1 MPITQKELLEK
12 EFKSEGVNL
21 FGGLLR
27 PGLYVLAGT
36 SKVGKSMVATTMAN
50 CVAQG
55 IDFLGKPMEKGKVIY
70 FDNDNYDF
78 ETKSRI
84 ISLNLSGTNEILYEF
99 NDSKSIYD
107 INERLNQIEDIE
119 KYKLVIIDSY
129 VGLDEV
135 ITSND
140 NYFDVYP
147 ILKELRD
154 IVVKKNLICILI
166 HHIKKSRERI
176 DQDNLIGSKA
186 LSGATTGTLLLSV
199 KNEFDTHGELK
210 LILRNNKSII
220 KIKKDEKKINWVL
233 DTDEQA
239 LTEEIPKNILLLI
252 NTVVSLEK
260 HELVGTC
267 QEIVQKTKMELN
279 PNYLTKYLKQN
290 KHYLDENYITFS
302 NDRNGQRRII
312 RIVYHGNDNEKMT
325 E

>member
-27 PGLYVLAGT
+27 PGLYVLAGS
-36 SKVGKSMVATTMAN
+36 SKVGKSMIATTMAN

-55 IDFLGKPMEKGKVIY
+55 NDFLGRPMPKGKVIY

-84 ISLNLSGTNEILYEF
+84 ISLNFSGTNEVLYEF

-107 INERLNQIEDIE
+107 INERLSQIRDIE
-119 KYKLVIIDSY
+119 KYKLIIIDSY

-135 ITSND
+135 ISSND
-140 NYFDVYP
+140 SYYEVYP
-147 ILKELRD
+147 ILKELRN

-166 HHIKKSRERI
+166 HHTKKNKERI

-199 KNEFDTHGELK
+199 RNEFDTHGELK

-220 KIKKDEKKINWVL
+220 KIKKDEKNINWVL
-233 DTDEQA
+233 DTDEQTV
-239 LTEEIPKNILLLI
+239 TEEIPKNILQLI
-252 NTVVSLEK
+252 NAVVGL
-260 HELVGTC
+260 
-267 QEIVQKTKMELN
+267 
-279 PNYLTKYLKQN
+279 
-290 KHYLDENYITFS
+290 
-302 NDRNGQRRII
+302 
-312 RIVYHGNDNEKMT
+312 
-325 E
+325 

>member
-27 PGLYVLAGT
+27 PGLYVLAGS
-36 SKVGKSMVATTMAN
+36 SKVGKSMIATTMAN

-55 IDFLGKPMEKGKVIY
+55 NDFLGRPMPKGKVIY

-84 ISLNLSGTNEILYEF
+84 VSLNFSGTNEVLYEF

-107 INERLNQIEDIE
+107 INERLSQIPDIE
-119 KYKLVIIDSY
+119 KYKLIIIDSY

-135 ITSND
+135 ISSND
-140 NYFDVYP
+140 SYYEVYP

-154 IVVKKNLICILI
+154 IVVKKSLICILI
-166 HHIKKSRERI
+166 HHTKKNKERI

-199 KNEFDTHGELK
+199 RNEFDIHGELK

-220 KIKKDEKKINWVL
+220 KIKKDEKNINWVL
-233 DTDEQA
+233 DTDEQTV
-239 LTEEIPKNILLLI
+239 TEEIPKNILQLI
-252 NTVVSLEK
+252 NAVVGLEK
-260 HELVGTC
+260 HELIGTC
-267 QEIVQKTKMELN
+267 QEIVQKSKMELN

-290 KHYLDENYITFS
+290 KRYLDENHITFT
-302 NDRNGQRRII
+302 NDRTGQKRTIKII
-312 RIVYHGNDNEKMT
+312 YHKDENEK
-325 E
+325 

>member
-21 FGGLLR
+21 FGGLLN

-55 IDFLGKPMEKGKVIY
+55 IDFFGKSMPKGKVIY

-78 ETKSRI
+78 ETKNRI

-107 INERLNQIEDIE
+107 INERLNQIVDME
-119 KYKLVIIDSY
+119 KYKLIIIDSY

-135 ITSND
+135 ISSND
-140 NYFDVYP
+140 SYYEVYP

-166 HHIKKSRERI
+166 HHTKKNKERI

-199 KNEFDTHGELK
+199 RNEFDTHGELK
-210 LILRNNKSII
+210 LILRSNKSII
-220 KIKKDEKKINWVL
+220 KIKKDEKNINWIL
-233 DTDEQA
+233 DTDEYSI
-239 LTEEIPKNILLLI
+239 TEEIPKNILLLI

-290 KHYLDENYITFS
+290 KPYLDENHITFI
-302 NDRNGQRRII
+302 NDRNGQKRII
-312 RIVYHGNDNEKMT
+312 KIVYHENDKMT
-325 E
+325 G

>member
-27 PGLYVLAGT
+27 SGLYVLAGS
-36 SKVGKSMVATTMAN
+36 SKVGKSMIATTMAN
-50 CVAQG
+50 CVAHG
-55 IDFLGKPMEKGKVIY
+55 NDFLGRPMPKGKVIY

-84 ISLNLSGTNEILYEF
+84 ISLNLSGTNEVLYEF

-107 INERLNQIEDIE
+107 INERLSQIPDIE
-119 KYKLVIIDSY
+119 KYKLIIIDSY

-135 ITSND
+135 ISSND
-140 NYFDVYP
+140 SYYEVYP

-154 IVVKKNLICILI
+154 IVVKKSLICILI
-166 HHIKKSRERI
+166 HHTKKNKERI

-199 KNEFDTHGELK
+199 RNEFDTHGELK

-220 KIKKDEKKINWVL
+220 KIKKDEKNINWVL
-233 DTDEQA
+233 DTDEQTV
-239 LTEEIPKNILLLI
+239 TEEIPKNILQLI
-252 NTVVSLEK
+252 NAVVGLEK
-260 HELVGTC
+260 HELIGTC
-267 QEIVQKTKMELN
+267 QEIVQKSKMELN

-290 KHYLDENYITFS
+290 KRYLDENHITFT
-302 NDRNGQRRII
+302 NDRTGQKRTIKII
-312 RIVYHGNDNEKMT
+312 YHKDENEK
-325 E
+325 

>member
-27 PGLYVLAGT
+27 PGLYVLAGS
-36 SKVGKSMVATTMAN
+36 SKVGKSMIATTMAN

-55 IDFLGKPMEKGKVIY
+55 NDFLGRPMPKGKVIY

-84 ISLNLSGTNEILYEF
+84 ISLNLSGTNEVLYEF

-107 INERLNQIEDIE
+107 INERLNQIRDIE
-119 KYKLVIIDSY
+119 KYKLIIIDSY

-135 ITSND
+135 ISSND
-140 NYFDVYP
+140 SYYEVYS

-154 IVVKKNLICILI
+154 IVVKKNLICVLI
-166 HHIKKSRERI
+166 HHTKKNKERI

-199 KNEFDTHGELK
+199 RNEFDKHGELK

-220 KIKKDEKKINWVL
+220 KIKRDGNDINWVV
-233 DTDEQA
+233 DTDEQTI
-239 LTEEIPKNILLLI
+239 TEEIPKNILLLI

-260 HELVGTC
+260 HELIGTC
-267 QEIVQKTKMELN
+267 QEIVQKSKMELN

-290 KHYLDENYITFS
+290 KRYLDENHITFT
-302 NDRNGQRRII
+302 NDRNGQKRTIKII
-312 RIVYHGNDNEKMT
+312 YHKDENEK
-325 E
+325 

>member
-12 EFKSEGVNL
+12 EFISEGVNL

-27 PGLYVLAGT
+27 SGLYVLAGS
-36 SKVGKSMVATTMAN
+36 SKVGKSMITTTIAN

-55 IDFLGKPMEKGKVIY
+55 NDFLGRPMPKGKVIY

-84 ISLNLSGTNEILYEF
+84 ISLNLSGTNEVLYEF

-107 INERLNQIEDIE
+107 INERLSQIRDIE
-119 KYKLVIIDSY
+119 KYKLIIIDSY

-135 ITSND
+135 ISSND
-140 NYFDVYP
+140 SYYEVYP

-154 IVVKKNLICILI
+154 IVVKKSLICILI
-166 HHIKKSRERI
+166 HHTKKNKERI

-199 KNEFDTHGELK
+199 RNEFDTHGELK

-220 KIKKDEKKINWVL
+220 KIKKDEKNINWVL
-233 DTDEQA
+233 DTDEQTV
-239 LTEEIPKNILLLI
+239 TEEIPKNILQLI
-252 NTVVSLEK
+252 NAVVGLEK
-260 HELVGTC
+260 HELIGTC
-267 QEIVQKTKMELN
+267 QEIVQKSKMELN

-290 KHYLDENYITFS
+290 KRYLDENHITFT
-302 NDRNGQRRII
+302 NDRTGQKRTIKII
-312 RIVYHGNDNEKMT
+312 YHKDENEK
-325 E
+325 

>member
-27 PGLYVLAGT
+27 PGLYVLAGS
-36 SKVGKSMVATTMAN
+36 SKVGKSMIATTMAN

-55 IDFLGKPMEKGKVIY
+55 NDFLGRPMPKGKVIY

-84 ISLNLSGTNEILYEF
+84 ISLNLSGTNEVLYEF

-107 INERLNQIEDIE
+107 INERLSQIPDIE
-119 KYKLVIIDSY
+119 KYKLIIIDSY

-135 ITSND
+135 ISSND
-140 NYFDVYP
+140 SYYEVYS

-154 IVVKKNLICILI
+154 IVVKKNLICVLI
-166 HHIKKSRERI
+166 HHTKKNKERI

-199 KNEFDTHGELK
+199 RNEFDKHGELK

-220 KIKKDEKKINWVL
+220 KIKRDGNDINWVV
-233 DTDEQA
+233 DTDEQTI
-239 LTEEIPKNILLLI
+239 TEEIPKNILLLI

-260 HELVGTC
+260 HELIGTC
-267 QEIVQKTKMELN
+267 QEIVQKSKMELN

-290 KHYLDENYITFS
+290 KRYLDENHITFT
-302 NDRNGQRRII
+302 NDRNGQKRTIKII
-312 RIVYHGNDNEKMT
+312 YHKDENEK
-325 E
+325 

>member
-27 PGLYVLAGT
+27 PGLYVLAGS
-36 SKVGKSMVATTMAN
+36 SKVGKSMIATTMAN

-55 IDFLGKPMEKGKVIY
+55 NDFLGRPMPKGKVIY

-84 ISLNLSGTNEILYEF
+84 VSLNFSGTNEVLYEF

-107 INERLNQIEDIE
+107 INERLSQIPDIE
-119 KYKLVIIDSY
+119 KYKLIIIDSY

-135 ITSND
+135 ISSND
-140 NYFDVYP
+140 SYYEVYP

-154 IVVKKNLICILI
+154 IVVKKSLICILI
-166 HHIKKSRERI
+166 HHTKKNKERI

-199 KNEFDTHGELK
+199 RNEFDTHGELK

-220 KIKKDEKKINWVL
+220 KIKKDEKNINWVL
-233 DTDEQA
+233 DTDEQTVA
-239 LTEEIPKNILLLI
+239 EEIPKNILQLI
-252 NTVVSLEK
+252 NAVVGLEK
-260 HELVGTC
+260 HELIGTC
-267 QEIVQKTKMELN
+267 QEIVQKSKMELN

-290 KHYLDENYITFS
+290 KRYLDENHITFT
-302 NDRNGQRRII
+302 NDRTGQKRTIKII
-312 RIVYHGNDNEKMT
+312 YHKDENEK
-325 E
+325 

>member
-12 EFKSEGVNL
+12 EFISEGVNL

-27 PGLYVLAGT
+27 PGLYVLAGS
-36 SKVGKSMVATTMAN
+36 SKVGKSMIATTIAN

-55 IDFLGKPMEKGKVIY
+55 NDFLGRPMPKGKVIY

-84 ISLNLSGTNEILYEF
+84 ISLNLSGTNEVLYEF

-107 INERLNQIEDIE
+107 INERLSQIPDIE
-119 KYKLVIIDSY
+119 KYKLIIIDSY

-135 ITSND
+135 ISSND
-140 NYFDVYP
+140 SYYEVYP

-154 IVVKKNLICILI
+154 IVVKKSLICILI
-166 HHIKKSRERI
+166 HHTKKNKERI

-199 KNEFDTHGELK
+199 RNEFDPHGELK

-220 KIKKDEKKINWVL
+220 KIKKDEKNINWIL
-233 DTDEQA
+233 NTDEQIV
-239 LTEEIPKNILLLI
+239 TEEIPKNILQLI
-252 NTVVSLEK
+252 NAVVGLEK
-260 HELVGTC
+260 HELIGTC
-267 QEIVQKTKMELN
+267 QEIVQKSKMELN

-290 KHYLDENYITFS
+290 KRYLDENHITFT
-302 NDRNGQRRII
+302 NDRTGQKRTIKII
-312 RIVYHGNDNEKMT
+312 YHKDENEK
-325 E
+325 

>member
-27 PGLYVLAGT
+27 PGLYVLAGS
-36 SKVGKSMVATTMAN
+36 SKVGKSMIATTMAN

-55 IDFLGKPMEKGKVIY
+55 NDFLGRPMPKGKVIY

-84 ISLNLSGTNEILYEF
+84 ISLNLSETNEVLYEF

-107 INERLNQIEDIE
+107 INERLSQISDIE
-119 KYKLVIIDSY
+119 KYKLIIIDSY

-135 ITSND
+135 ISSND
-140 NYFDVYP
+140 SYYEVYP

-154 IVVKKNLICILI
+154 IVVKKSLICILI
-166 HHIKKSRERI
+166 HHTKKNKERI

-199 KNEFDTHGELK
+199 RNEFDTHGELK

-220 KIKKDEKKINWVL
+220 KIKKDEKNINWVL
-233 DTDEQA
+233 DTDEQTV
-239 LTEEIPKNILLLI
+239 TEEIPKNILQLI
-252 NTVVSLEK
+252 NAVVGLEK
-260 HELVGTC
+260 HELIGTC
-267 QEIVQKTKMELN
+267 QEIVQKSKMELN
-279 PNYLTKYLKQN
+279 PNYLTNYLKQN
-290 KHYLDENYITFS
+290 KRYLDENHITFT
-302 NDRNGQRRII
+302 NDRTGQKRTIKII
-312 RIVYHGNDNEKMT
+312 YHKDENEK
-325 E
+325 

>member
-27 PGLYVLAGT
+27 PGLYVLAGS
-36 SKVGKSMVATTMAN
+36 SKVGKSMIATTMAN

-55 IDFLGKPMEKGKVIY
+55 NDFLGRPMPKGKVIY

-84 ISLNLSGTNEILYEF
+84 ISLNLSGTNEVLYEF

-107 INERLNQIEDIE
+107 INERLSQIPDIE
-119 KYKLVIIDSY
+119 KYKLIIIDSY

-135 ITSND
+135 ISSND
-140 NYFDVYP
+140 SYYEVYP

-154 IVVKKNLICILI
+154 IVVKKSLICILI
-166 HHIKKSRERI
+166 HHTKKNKERI

-199 KNEFDTHGELK
+199 RNEFDTHGELK

-220 KIKKDEKKINWVL
+220 KIKKDEKNINWVL
-233 DTDEQA
+233 DTDEQTV
-239 LTEEIPKNILLLI
+239 TEEIPKNILLLI

-260 HELVGTC
+260 HELIGTC
-267 QEIVQKTKMELN
+267 QEIVQKSKMELN

-290 KHYLDENYITFS
+290 IRYLDENHITFT
-302 NDRNGQRRII
+302 NERTGQKRTIKI
-312 RIVYHGNDNEKMT
+312 TYHKDENEK
-325 E
+325 

>member
-21 FGGLLR
+21 LGGLLR
-27 PGLYVLAGT
+27 PGLYVLAGS
-36 SKVGKSMVATTMAN
+36 SKVGKSMIATTMAN

-55 IDFLGKPMEKGKVIY
+55 NDFLGRPMPKGKVIY

-84 ISLNLSGTNEILYEF
+84 ISLNLSGTNEVLYEF

-107 INERLNQIEDIE
+107 INEKLSQIPDIE
-119 KYKLVIIDSY
+119 KYKLIIIDSY

-135 ITSND
+135 ISSND
-140 NYFDVYP
+140 SYYEVYP

-154 IVVKKNLICILI
+154 IVVKKSLICILI
-166 HHIKKSRERI
+166 HHTKKNKERI

-199 KNEFDTHGELK
+199 RNEFDTHGELK

-220 KIKKDEKKINWVL
+220 KIKKDEKNINWVL
-233 DTDEQA
+233 DTDEQTT
-239 LTEEIPKNILLLI
+239 TEEIPKNILLLI

-260 HELVGTC
+260 HELIGTC
-267 QEIVQKTKMELN
+267 QEIVQKSKMELN

-290 KHYLDENYITFS
+290 KKYLDENHITFA
-302 NDRNGQRRII
+302 NDRNSQKRII
-312 RIVYHGNDNEKMT
+312 KIIYHKDENEK
-325 E
+325 

>member
-27 PGLYVLAGT
+27 PGLYVLAGS
-36 SKVGKSMVATTMAN
+36 SKVGKSMIATTMAN

-55 IDFLGKPMEKGKVIY
+55 NDFLGRPMPKGKVIY

-84 ISLNLSGTNEILYEF
+84 ISLNLSGTNEVLYEF

-107 INERLNQIEDIE
+107 INERLSQIRDIE
-119 KYKLVIIDSY
+119 KYKLIIIDSY

-135 ITSND
+135 ISSND
-140 NYFDVYP
+140 SYYEVYP

-154 IVVKKNLICILI
+154 IVVKKNLICVLI
-166 HHIKKSRERI
+166 HHTKKNKERI

-199 KNEFDTHGELK
+199 RNEFDTHGELK

-220 KIKKDEKKINWVL
+220 KI
-233 DTDEQA
+233 
-239 LTEEIPKNILLLI
+239 NIIDHQTHLFY
-252 NTVVSLEK
+252 
-260 HELVGTC
+260 C
-267 QEIVQKTKMELN
+267 
-279 PNYLTKYLKQN
+279 
-290 KHYLDENYITFS
+290 S
-302 NDRNGQRRII
+302 NL
-312 RIVYHGNDNEKMT
+312 
-325 E
+325 